1 MKKLTTVSLLLAAIP
16 QIAMGQLIINEIM
29 QSNIDCIMDD
39 INEFPDSWVELYNAG
54 EENVQLSDYK
64 IGISEKSEEAD
75 ALPAKVVAPGQYVI
89 IYCDKAET
97 GMHTSFRLESGK
109 GGGVWIFK
117 GDETADV
124 IKDLKKQPAPNIAYG
139 RTTDGA
145 DKWGYQAVPTPGKQ
159 NCGKTC
165 KDVLGNPIF
174 SVPGSIVSGNVTLEL
189 STPEGTPEGTVIR
202 YTTDGSEPTETS
214 SAYNTSLKFTKT
226 TVVRAKLFCDGY
238 LSPRSTTHSYLFHGR
253 DVTLPVVSIVTDK
266 KYFYDNQIGIYV
278 QGNYTQGTANYE
290 YDWRRPIN
298 YEYFEGADTES
309 AINQLCETRIKG
321 GATRTNALKSLALY
335 ANKRF
340 GEKRF
345 NYEFFPDQTPG
356 ISEFKSFE
364 MRDSGNDF
372 SYLYFRDAVIQQC
385 MGMNCDLDWQPY
397 RPAIIYING
406 EYKGILNIRPRSNE
420 DYVYSYYDG
429 LEDIDMLENWNE
441 LKAGDFDNYNAFKD
455 FYSESGHTF
464 EEFDQLMDCSEFCN
478 LMLLGVFF
486 DNKDFPGN
494 NIEMWRPRAEG
505 GRWRW
510 VAKDTDFGLGLYG
523 SRYDYKTM
531 DWVTTPGYDPATNW
545 GNTEAATIL
554 FRNLLQT
561 PEFKDMWIDRCAIYL
576 GDFLRSDEVK
586 RRIDNCNEIIKYEFT
601 YHNNLYNWWW
611 WGNSHDTEVSNAK
624 TWIEKRVP
632 FFYKHLADYFQL
644 QTPVDLIITDDRETE
659 SDKAIAING
668 IELKTGYFNGKYYP
682 GRRLALTPP
691 ALDNSGSWE
700 VKVTSNTGTETTV
713 YPDGDLDIEMP
724 TAAKVEIKYVALTVG
739 VDSASDGNDANQTT
753 EIFDLSGRSMGVSNI
768 SSLPTGIYVVK
779 QGQEVKKIIR

>member
-54 EENVQLSDYK
+54 EENVQLSEYK
-64 IGISEKSEEAD
+64 IGISDKSGEAD

-109 GGGVWIFK
+109 GGGVWLFK
-117 GDETADV
+117 GDETVDV

-576 GDFLRSDEVK
+576 GDFLRADEVK

-644 QTPVDLIITDDRETE
+644 QTPVDLIITDDCETE

-713 YPDGDLDIEMP
+713 YPAGNLDIEMP
-724 TAAKVEIKYVALTVG
+724 TATKVEIKYETLTVG

-779 QGQEVKKIIR
+779 QGQDVKKIIR

>member
-75 ALPAKVVAPGQYVI
+75 ALPSKVVAPGQYVI